1 MGLWALP
8 EGVFFPDGV
17 GRGDP
22 ARNTYMQCVGTHQ
35 AMVIEARIEHPDG
48 SYEHYVVAREP
59 VKDSQEWV
67 TFRYVDNVP
76 PRTPQATT
84 AEMEVLPEEVFT
96 GQQAVEVFAD
106 YVLHATLPPKHLL
119 RPLDV

>member
-8 EGVFFPDGV
+8 EGVGAV
-17 GRGDP
+17 SKVRKSDP
-22 ARNTYMQCVGTHQ
+22 ARGSYMQCAGSWQ
-35 AMVIEARIEHPDG
+35 AMTVEVRIQRLDG
-48 SYEHYVVAREP
+48 SHEHYVVAREA
-59 VKDSQEWV
+59 VGGSQEWV
-67 TFRYVDNVP
+67 TITYVSDISFSGATQT
-76 PRTPQATT
+76 REIRLHPQ
-84 AEMEVLPEEVFT
+84 EVFT